1 MKQIPINQNETPTYN
16 KKAIRLIV
24 VLIICG
30 IITGLIL
37 SYFFVNE
44 ANYRIEH
51 PDEAF
56 KEFRHQPPPNWN
68 NSGVNNSSN
77 FSSPYRDNEPLSTYE
92 LILPTVGVI
101 IVCISTYLLIGLI
114 AIYIKIF
121 LTTNSKYIAGLLF
134 FLSPLLIQ
142 SLVMINTMR
151 HLFESTR
158 FAILNEPLTFGLG
171 GLGGM
176 LIVISF
182 FEIIGL
188 TILLYLSSE

>member
-1 MKQIPINQNETPTYN
+1 MKQIPINQNENPTYN
-16 KKAIRLIV
+16 KKAIRLIFILV
-24 VLIICG
+24 ICG
-30 IITGLIL
+30 IITGIIL
-37 SYFFVNE
+37 SNFFVNE

-56 KEFRHQPPPNWN
+56 KGFRPQPPPNWN
-68 NSGVNNSSN
+68 NSWNNGSSN
-77 FSSPYRDNEPLSTYE
+77 FTSPYRYHDPLSTYE
-92 LILPTVGVI
+92 LILPTIGVI

-121 LTTNSKYIAGLLF
+121 LTTNSKYVAGLLF

-142 SLVMINTMR
+142 SFVMINTMR
-151 HLFESTR
+151 NLFESTR
-158 FAILNEPLTFGLG
+158 FAILKEPLTFGLG